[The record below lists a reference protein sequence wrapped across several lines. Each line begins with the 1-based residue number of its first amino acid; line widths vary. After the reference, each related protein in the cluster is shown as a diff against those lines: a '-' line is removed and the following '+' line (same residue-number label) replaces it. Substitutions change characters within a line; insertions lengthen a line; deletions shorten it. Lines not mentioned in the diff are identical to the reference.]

1 MTRLVPSNFVHLR
14 VHTEYSVVDGLV
26 RVKPLI
32 EATAKMG
39 MPAVAVTDHANL
51 FAMIKFYTAAMAQ
64 GVKPVCGC
72 DVLLENPERPDKP
85 FPLVLLVQNLAGYR
99 NLTRLISL
107 SYTEKQ
113 GHGEPQLRRE
123 WLQANAD
130 GLIALSGGMTGEVGR
145 ALQESDAATARTVL
159 AGYMNLFPG
168 RFYLELQR
176 CGRQGEESYLQ
187 AAVQLASETGCP
199 VVATNDVR
207 FINSEDFEAHEVRVC
222 IHERRTLDD
231 PRRPRHYSE
240 QQYLRSPEEMLEL
253 FDDLPEAIENTVQIA
268 RRCTLELELGKPYLP
283 NYPVPDGL
291 TMDEFFR
298 QVSRQGLDQ
307 HLPRLFREIRGQ
319 HAPDEDFAAFCQPYY
334 ERLDFELNVIIQMG
348 FPGYFLIV
356 MEFIQ
361 WAKNNDIPVGPGR
374 GSGAGSIVA
383 YALGITDL
391 DPLRYD
397 LLFERFLNPE
407 RVSMPDFDV
416 DFCMEG
422 RDRVI
427 AHVAEL
433 YGKEAVSQI
442 ITFGTMAA
450 KAVVRD
456 VARVQG
462 KSYGLADKLS
472 KLIPFEPGMTLTK
485 AMEMEPQLPE
495 FIDSDEDAQEIME
508 MAFKLEGI
516 TRNVG
521 KHAGGVVIAPTRLTD
536 FSPLY
541 CDENGDSLVTQF
553 DKNDVETAG
562 LVKFDFLGLRTLTII
577 DWAVKMIN
585 AQEAAHQQDKLDI
598 RNIPLDDVRVYE
610 LLQRAETTAVFQLE
624 SRGMKELIRKLLPSC
639 FEDIVALVALFR
651 PGPLQSGMVDDF
663 INRKHGRADSSYP
676 HPDLEPVL
684 KNTYGVILYQEQVM
698 QIAQVLANFSLGNA
712 DMLRRAMGKKKQ
724 EEMDKQRSF
733 FLAGAAERGIS
744 AELAGS
750 IFDLMEKFAG
760 YGFNKSHSAAY
771 ALVSYQTAW
780 LKKHY
785 PAYFMAAVLSADM
798 QNTDKVVTL
807 IEECREMQLP
817 LVVPDVN
824 VGAYNFTVNQ
834 HGEIV
839 YGLGAIKGLGEG
851 PINAIIA
858 ARNEG
863 GPFRSL
869 LDFCSRVDL
878 RTVNKR
884 ALEAMIRAGALDHLV
899 DADTDHTRA
908 QLMAAL
914 PDTVQAAEQSSRN
927 QAAGVLDMFGD
938 IAPVP
943 EPEVSAGVINV
954 RPWTQQKRLQAERDT
969 LGLYLSGHPIDE
981 YLPELK
987 QLTRDRLANLRPERE
1002 SQWVAGLLVSTRT
1015 MRSKRGDNIAFIT
1028 LDDRSGRLEI
1038 SLFAKEYEQFRELLQ
1053 KDAILVVD
1061 CQVSM
1066 DDFKGAMRGRARE
1079 VLNLTQA
1086 RQRFARAIELE
1097 LHAGVLTPDFT
1108 RRLADVLQPYRQAPP
1123 PAPEAAGESPGQDY
1137 ADEYPVP
1144 PNAELIPPETP
1155 LSCPVRIRY
1164 RRPEIAGNLQLG
1176 ENWQV
1181 LPDQTLIQEL
1191 HLLCG
1196 ANAVSIAYR

>member
-1 MTRLVPSNFVHLR
+1 MDQALTPSQFVHLN
-14 VHTEYSVVDGLV
+14 VHTEFSIVDGLV
-26 RVKPLI
+26 RVDDLI
-32 EATAKMG
+32 STVAKAG
-39 MPAVAVTDHANL
+39 MPAVAVTDHGNL
-51 FAMIKFYTAAMAQ
+51 FAMIKFYSAAISA
-64 GVKPVCGC
+64 GIKPVCGC
-72 DVLLENPERPDKP
+72 DVLIENPERPDRP
-85 FPLVLLVQNLAGYR
+85 YALTLLVKNLAGYR
-99 NLTRLISL
+99 NLTRLISR
-107 SYTEKQ
+107 SYTEKI
-113 GHGEPQLRRE
+113 GHGEPQLRRD
-123 WLQANAD
+123 WLHGNSE
-130 GLIALSGGMTGEVGR
+130 GLIAISGGMNGDVGR
-145 ALQESDAATARTVL
+145 ALVDGDRAAALRL
-159 AGYMNLFPG
+159 LQGWLMLFPDS
-168 RFYLELQR
+168 FYISVAR
-176 CGRQGEESYLQ
+176 CGRPGEDAYNQ
-187 AAVQLASETGCP
+187 AAARLASDAGCP
-199 VVATNDVR
+199 LVAVNDVR
-207 FINSEDFEAHEVRVC
+207 FLSSDDFEAHEVRVC

-231 PRRPRHYSE
+231 PRRPRHYTE
-240 QQYLRSPEEMLEL
+240 QQYLRSAQEMIAL
-253 FDDLPEAIENTVQIA
+253 FADLPEAIENTVQIA
-268 RRCTLELELGKPYLP
+268 MRCSLPLELGKPYLP
-283 NYPVPDGL
+283 NYPVPAGMS
-291 TMDEFFR
+291 MDEFFR
-298 QVSRQGLDQ
+298 AESRQGLDKR
-307 HLPRLFREIRGQ
+307 LPRAFADHKGPGFVMSDSHAADYELF
-319 HAPDEDFAAFCQPYY
+319 CKPYY

-383 YALGITDL
+383 WALGITDL
-391 DPLRYD
+391 DPLKYD

-427 AHVAEL
+427 QHVAEL

-472 KLIPFEPGMTLTK
+472 KLIPFEPGMTLSK
-485 AMEMEPQLPE
+485 AMEDEPQLKE

-541 CDENGDSLVTQF
+541 CDDNGESLVTQF

-585 AQEAAHQQDKLDI
+585 AQEPSHKNNPLDI
-598 RNIPLDDVRVYE
+598 TAIPLDDVRVYE
-610 LLQRAETTAVFQLE
+610 LLQRGETTAVFQLE
-624 SRGMKELIRKLLPSC
+624 SRGMKELIRRLLPSC

-663 INRKHGRADSSYP
+663 INRKHGRAEISYP
-676 HPDLEPVL
+676 HPDLAPVL
-684 KNTYGVILYQEQVM
+684 SNTYGVILYQEQVM
-698 QIAQVLANFSLGNA
+698 QIAQVLANYSLGGA
-712 DMLRRAMGKKKQ
+712 DMLRRAMGKKKP
-724 EEMDKQRSF
+724 EEMAKQRSI
-733 FLAGAAERGIS
+733 FLAGAAERGLH
-744 AELAGS
+744 ADLAGS

-780 LKKHY
+780 LKMHY

-807 IEECREMQLP
+807 IEECREMKLP
-817 LVVPDVN
+817 LIVPDVN
-824 VGAYNFTVNQ
+824 VGAYNFTVNSK
-834 HGEIV
+834 GEIV

-851 PINAIIA
+851 PINTIIA
-858 ARNEG
+858 AREQG
-863 GPFRSL
+863 GPFTSL
-869 LDFCSRVDL
+869 LDFCQRVDL

-884 ALEAMIRAGALDHLV
+884 ALEALIKAGALDNLYQ
-899 DADTDHTRA
+899 ADTDTTRA
-908 QLMAAL
+908 WLMATLA
-914 PDTVQAAEQSSRN
+914 DTVQAAEQSSRN
-927 QAAGVLDMFGD
+927 RAAGVLDMFGD

-943 EPEVSAGVINV
+943 EAAPAQDTGGPGNSRI
-954 RPWTQQKRLQAERDT
+954 RPWSQQQRLREERDT
-969 LGLYLSGHPIDE
+969 LGLYLSGHPVDE
-981 YLPELK
+981 FLPELK
-987 QLTRDRLANLRPERE
+987 QLTRDRLANLKAERE
-1002 SQWVAGLLVSTRT
+1002 NQLVAGLLVGTRT
-1015 MRSKRGDNIAFIT
+1015 MRSKRGDTIAFIT

-1066 DDFKGAMRGRARE
+1066 DDFNGSLRGRARE
-1079 VLNLTQA
+1079 VMSLTQA
-1086 RQRFARAIELE
+1086 RQRFARALQ
-1097 LHAGVLTPDFT
+1097 LDLRAGQLPGDFSQ
-1108 RRLADVLQPYRQAPP
+1108 RLARVLEPYRV
-1123 PAPEAAGESPGQDY
+1123 
-1137 ADEYPVP
+1137 PVP
-1144 PNAELIPPETP
+1144 AHDPAMAPVEDTDNSNRA
-1155 LSCPVRIRY
+1155 CPVRIRY
-1164 RRPEIAGNLQLG
+1164 RRPEVSGWIVLG
-1176 ENWQV
+1176 EDWQIR
-1181 LPDQTLIQEL
+1181 PDQALIHEL
-1191 HLLCG
+1191 HQLLG
-1196 ANAVSIAYR
+1196 QQAVSIAYR

>member
-1 MTRLVPSNFVHLR
+1 MTVSSAQFVHLN
-14 VHTEYSVVDGLV
+14 VHTEFSIVDGLV
-26 RVKPLI
+26 RVEELI
-32 EATAKMG
+32 KTVRTLE

-51 FAMIKFYTAAMAQ
+51 FAMIKFYSEALSQ
-64 GVKPVCGC
+64 GIKPICGC
-72 DVLLENPERPDKP
+72 DVLIENPERPDRP
-85 FPLVLLVQNLAGYR
+85 HAITLLVRNLEGYR
-99 NLTRLISL
+99 NLTRLISM
-107 SYTEKQ
+107 SYTDKV
-113 GHGEPQLRRE
+113 GHGEPTLRRQ
-123 WLQANAD
+123 WLQQHAD
-130 GLIALSGGMTGEVGR
+130 GLIVLSGGIHGDIGR
-145 ALQESDAATARTVL
+145 ALVDGDRPAALKAL
-159 AGYMNLFPG
+159 AWWMNLFPHS
-168 RFYLELQR
+168 FYLSVSR
-176 CGRQGEESYLQ
+176 IGRPGEEAYIQ
-187 AAVQLASETGCP
+187 AAVLLSADTDCP
-199 VVATNDVR
+199 LVAVNDVR
-207 FINSEDFEAHEVRVC
+207 FIAPEDFEAHEVRVC

-231 PRRPRHYSE
+231 PRRPRHYTD
-240 QQYLRSPEEMLEL
+240 QQYLRTANEMIAL
-253 FDDLPEAIENTVQIA
+253 FEDIPEAIENTVHIA
-268 RRCTLELELGKPYLP
+268 MRCSLPLELGKPYLP
-283 NYPVPDGL
+283 NYPVPAGM

-298 QVSRQGLDQ
+298 EVSLQGLQ
-307 HLPRLFREIRGQ
+307 RRLPRIISESHGLAEIIDASRVPEFRE
-319 HAPDEDFAAFCQPYY
+319 FCQPYF
-334 ERLDFELNVIIQMG
+334 ERLNFELNVIIQMG

-361 WAKNNDIPVGPGR
+361 WARNNDIPVGPGR

-383 YALGITDL
+383 YSLGITDL

-427 AHVAEL
+427 QHVAEL

-472 KLIPFEPGMTLTK
+472 KLIPFEVGITLEK
-485 AMEMEPQLPE
+485 AMEDEPALKE

-508 MAFKLEGI
+508 MALKLEGI

-541 CDENGDSLVTQF
+541 CDENGEGLVTQF

-577 DWAVKMIN
+577 DWAVRMIN
-585 AQEAAHQQDKLDI
+585 RQEPAHRDKPLDI
-598 RNIPLDDVRVYE
+598 TMIPLDDVRVYE
-610 LLQRAETTAVFQLE
+610 LLQRGETTAVFQLE
-624 SRGMKELIRKLLPSC
+624 SRGMKDLIRRLLPSC

-663 INRKHGRADSSYP
+663 INRKHGRAEISYP
-676 HPDLEPVL
+676 HPDLASVL
-684 KNTYGVILYQEQVM
+684 GNTYGVILYQEQVM
-698 QIAQVLANFSLGNA
+698 QIAQVLASYSLGGA
-712 DMLRRAMGKKKQ
+712 DMLRRAMGKKKA
-724 EEMDKQRSF
+724 EEMAKQRGSF
-733 FLAGAAERGIS
+733 VEGASGRGLS
-744 AELAGS
+744 EELSGS

-807 IEECREMQLP
+807 VEECREMKLP
-817 LVVPDVN
+817 LIVPDVN
-824 VGAYNFTVNQ
+824 VGAFNFTVNGK
-834 HGEIV
+834 GEIV

-851 PINAIIA
+851 PINAIIK
-858 ARNEG
+858 ARDSG
-863 GPFRSL
+863 GAFTSL
-869 LDFCSRVDL
+869 LDFCRRVDL

-884 ALEAMIRAGALDHLV
+884 ALEALIKAGALDNLYQS
-899 DADTDHTRA
+899 DTDTTRA
-908 QLMAAL
+908 WLMSSLA
-914 PDTVQAAEQSSRN
+914 DTVQAAEQSSRN
-927 QAAGVLDMFGD
+927 QESGVQDLFGE

-943 EPEVSAGVINV
+943 ETVAVAGLQDGPRNQTIK
-954 RPWTQQKRLQAERDT
+954 PWSQQQRLREEKET

-981 YLPELK
+981 FLPELRR
-987 QLTRDRLANLRPERE
+987 LTRDRLANLKADRE
-1002 SQWVAGLLVSTRT
+1002 SQLLAGLLVATRT

-1028 LDDRSGRLEI
+1028 LDDRSARLEV
-1038 SLFAKEYEQFRELLQ
+1038 SLFAKEYERFRELLQ

-1061 CQVSM
+1061 CQVSQ
-1066 DDFKGAMRGRARE
+1066 DDFSGTLKGRARE
-1079 VLNLTQA
+1079 VMTLTQA
-1086 RQRFARAIELE
+1086 RLRYANAVQLDLRSVALGRDFSQHLAR
-1097 LHAGVLTPDFT
+1097 VLTP
-1108 RRLADVLQPYRQAPP
+1108 YRVDPGSVQA
-1123 PAPEAAGESPGQDY
+1123 AAVRVTDDAQV
-1137 ADEYPVP
+1137 PVP
-1144 PNAELIPPETP
+1144 IA
-1155 LSCPVRIRY
+1155 CPVRICY
-1164 RRPEIAGNLQLG
+1164 HRPDISGWITLG
-1176 ENWQV
+1176 EQWQV
-1181 LPDQTLIQEL
+1181 KPDQRLIHDLQQL
-1191 HLLCG
+1191 FG
-1196 ANAVSIAYR
+1196 QQAVSIAYR